1 MLLKRL
7 RPKLLATRRFTLA
20 LRSTAR
26 EAGRSIVK
34 IKLKEKTREKTEG
47 ENYALQ
53 RLQLTRKEG
62 EKESYEMQKLEL
74 ILLLMTKRVRRKEIS
89 NYPSLPDFNKA
100 KPKLVKYGVKCCTA
114 VYFNNRQKITVYRIY
129 QTITHF

>member
-1 MLLKRL
+1 
-7 RPKLLATRRFTLA
+7 LAP
-20 LRSTAR
+20 RSTAR
-26 EAGRSIVK
+26 EAGRSITK
-34 IKLKEKTREKTEG
+34 IKLEEKTREKNG

-100 KPKLVKYGVKCCTA
+100 KPKLVKYGV
-114 VYFNNRQKITVYRIY
+114 
-129 QTITHF
+129 